1 MNRRPMMFAAFLLL
15 ASALAWADVQ
25 PSGPAPSYEILTG
38 CLERSSAGDFVLRG
52 AEAEVTL
59 QPAGG
64 MDKHLGRTV
73 RVTGR
78 WQDDT
83 GGGRLRVA
91 KIEFVADGC
100 G

>member
-25 PSGPAPSYEILTG
+25 PSGPVPSYEILTG
-38 CLERSSAGDFVLRG
+38 CLERSAAGDFVLRCT
-52 AEAEVTL
+52 ADEVTL
-59 QPAGG
+59 QQAGG

-78 WQDDT
+78 WQDGT
-83 GGGRLRVA
+83 EGRRLRVA

-100 G
+100 R

>member
-1 MNRRPMMFAAFLLL
+1 MNRRPILFAAFLLL
-15 ASALAWADVQ
+15 ASTLAWADAQ
-25 PSGPAPSYEILTG
+25 RSGPPPRYEILTG
-38 CLERSSAGDFVLRG
+38 CLERSTAGDFVLRG
-52 AEAEVTL
+52 AADETTL
-59 QPAGG
+59 QQAGG

-83 GGGRLRVA
+83 EGRRLRVA

-100 G
+100 R